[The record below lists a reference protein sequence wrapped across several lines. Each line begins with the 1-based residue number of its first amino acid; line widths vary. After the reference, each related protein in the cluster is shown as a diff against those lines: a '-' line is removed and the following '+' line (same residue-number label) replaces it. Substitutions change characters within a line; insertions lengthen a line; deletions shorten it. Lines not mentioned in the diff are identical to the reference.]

1 MTTAKIVITGDDTPL
16 RRTLSSARQQMNQF
30 GSEAMAPFAKIR
42 DAMGNLGN
50 IMAGLGAVKLVGII
64 DGAAQ
69 VQARLR
75 DVAGSIQGAA
85 QAQQALF
92 AASQRLG
99 VSYEDMASGF
109 ARMLPAVKE
118 MGGGA
123 KEAARLAE
131 IMAMTARL
139 SGASSQEAAAGAQ
152 QFAQALAS
160 GVLQGDELKS
170 ILENNSTMSRALAD
184 GLGVSVGQLRELGAQ
199 GQLTADVVTKA
210 LLGQYDEIN
219 ARSQQ
224 LPLTVGQ
231 AFTQVQNAFQA
242 FTSSASDSTGVF
254 SGLAS
259 VISNV
264 ARVLDSVRAATGSV
278 MTESERLQKDNKIK
292 QWGETVGAILA
303 YVVDMARSVW
313 EVFNLVGTGLGGL
326 AAAAVAV
333 ARGEFSEAKTIF
345 KAMQDDAAASVER
358 IKQLLTGGEG
368 SALRS
373 YALNSGQQSVDLGPD
388 GNLKSTGGGKAGKGA
403 GAKGAGDKSQMGA
416 LEFALDQQR
425 VALVEQ
431 GKLYD
436 LSKQMELGYWR
447 EVLNTRNL
455 SANDRLAVERK
466 VAQLTVEISR
476 QAAREKAQGEVQA
489 LDAWRDMEMAKLDG
503 QRAASQAMLDN
514 DQINKARALQDQII
528 FEEQRL
534 AIQMQYLQRKLD
546 MERQMQAPTPDGF
559 MGPRAPSLNERQ
571 IMGQMDIEQQ
581 KSQNTQTQLGGKLEK
596 ETGGLFN
603 MEEWMAST
611 QSTFSSGLASMIGD
625 FRNFHGALNG
635 MFMELKTSFIKNV
648 IADPLI
654 SAMAGWAKMLAIKLG
669 FVTQEKAM
677 DATASAAAVS
687 IKAAETTAIVSA
699 NAVQAGTGAAA
710 SQAPIPIIGPAL
722 ALAAMAAIFAAVS
735 GMGGKVKSARNGYD
749 IPAGLNPMVQLHEEE
764 MVLPKE
770 QANAVRNMANGGG
783 GDQDAGPA
791 PVIELRGA
799 SAGEFF
805 IAHRS
810 ELVSVLKGLRRDFRM
825 GA

>member
-1 MTTAKIVITGDDTPL
+1 MTTAKIVISGDDTPL
-16 RRTLSSARQQMNQF
+16 RRTLASARQQMNQF
-30 GSEAMAPFAKIR
+30 GSEAMAPFTKLR

-50 IMAGLGAVKLVGII
+50 IMAGLGAVKLVGIV

-75 DVAGSIQGAA
+75 DVAGSIQQAA

-99 VSYEDMASGF
+99 VSYEDMAGGF
-109 ARMLPAVKE
+109 ARMLPAVRE

-170 ILENNSTMSRALAD
+170 ILENNSTLSRALAE
-184 GLGVSVGQLRELGAQ
+184 GLGVSVGQLRDLGAQ
-199 GQLTADVVTKA
+199 GKLTADVVTKA

-219 ARSQQ
+219 SRSQQ

-259 VISNV
+259 VISGV

-292 QWGETVGAILA
+292 AWGETVGAILA

-313 EVFNLVGTGLGGL
+313 EVFNLVGTGIGGL

-333 ARGEFSEAKTIF
+333 ARGEFSEARSIF
-345 KAMQDDAAASVER
+345 KAMQDDAAASVQR
-358 IKQLLTGGEG
+358 IQNLLTGGEG

-373 YALNSGQQSVDLGPD
+373 YALNSGQQSVDLGAD
-388 GNLKSTGGGKAGKGA
+388 AALRSGGASKSTKGGA
-403 GAKGAGDKSQMGA
+403 AKGSADKSQMPT
-416 LEFALDQQR
+416 LEFALEQQR
-425 VALVEQ
+425 AALVEQ
-431 GKLYD
+431 GKLFE

-466 VAQLTVEISR
+466 VAQLSVEIGR
-476 QAAREKAQGEVQA
+476 AATRERAQGEQQA
-489 LDAWRDMEMAKLDG
+489 LDAWRDMELAKLEG
-503 QRAASQAMLDN
+503 QRAASDAMRAN
-514 DQINKARALQDQII
+514 DQISKARALQDQML

-534 AIQMQYLQRKLD
+534 AIQLQYLQRKLD
-546 MERQMQAPTPDGF
+546 MERAMQAQDPNF
-559 MGPRAPSLNERQ
+559 MGPRAPSLGEQQ
-571 IMGQMDIEQQ
+571 IMDQMGLEKQ

-603 MEEWMAST
+603 MEEWMEGT
-611 QSTFSSGLASMIGD
+611 QKSFSNGLASMLGD
-625 FRNFHGALNG
+625 YRNFHGALNG
-635 MFMELKTSFIKNV
+635 MLMELKASFIKNV
-648 IADPLI
+648 IADPLVAAV
-654 SAMAGWAKMLAIKLG
+654 SGWAKMLAAKLG
-669 FVTQEKAM
+669 FVAQEKAA
-677 DATASAAAVS
+677 DAAGAATTVAIKGAETAAV
-687 IKAAETTAIVSA
+687 VSG

-710 SQAPIPIIGPAL
+710 AVAPIPIVGPAL

-735 GMGGKVKSARNGYD
+735 GMGSKVKSARNGYD

-770 QANAVRNMANGGG
+770 QANAVRDMARGGG
-783 GDQDAGPA
+783 QDDAPSGPQ
-791 PVIELRGA
+791 VVELRGA

-810 ELVSVLKGLRRDFRM
+810 ELVSVLKSLRRDFRVS
-825 GA
+825 A